1 MHLHVQGMTFA
12 FADAAPLVSDAT
24 FTLSAGWTGLVGP
37 NGTGKTSLLRLL
49 SGELQ
54 PTQGQVRLAPADL
67 RVELCAQELAAPTS
81 VIEEFAYAHERSAHR
96 IRAVLHVSGFE
107 RWATLSPGER
117 KRWQIG
123 AALWSAPDL
132 LLLDEP
138 TNHLDQD
145 ARGWLSEALAAHRG
159 IGVIVSHD
167 RALLNQVTVQTL
179 RLKDAALDLYAGA
192 YDKARAEWELERA
205 HARSQRGAAQARVQ
219 VIEQRVQQARV
230 AQRGAAANRSAGKRM
245 KNPNDSDARGILA
258 STKAEWADATHGRK
272 VEVLGRELQRAQHAL
287 SELRVTKEL
296 GSRVFAEFV
305 PAPSAH
311 IGFIEMQTMYAGAE
325 PIFELPAITLQRDD
339 RVWVKGPNGAG
350 KSTFLRALVKQLRLP
365 ASELLYLPQELSRAE
380 ARSQLD
386 SLRALDSGARGRVL
400 NIVAG
405 LGVDPD
411 RLLISEQPS
420 PGEAR
425 KLALALG
432 FARSAR
438 ALVLDEPDN
447 HLDLPSIERLEAAL
461 VEYPGALYLVTHD
474 RALAQRCTNQ
484 AYFIQAHQAMQVST
498 LGS

>member
-49 SGELQ
+49 SRELQ
-54 PTQGQVRLAPADL
+54 PTQGQVRLAPDEL
-67 RVELCAQELAAPTS
+67 RVELCAQELPEPSSA
-81 VIEEFAYAHERSAHR
+81 IEEFAYAHERSAHR

-107 RWATLSPGER
+107 RWTTLSPGER

-123 AALWSAPDL
+123 AVLWSAPEL

-138 TNHLDQD
+138 TNHLDRQ
-145 ARGWLSEALAAHRG
+145 ARGWLSEALAAYRG

-167 RALLNQVTVQTL
+167 RALLNQVTEQTL
-179 RLKDAALDLYAGA
+179 LLKDARLALYAGA
-192 YDKARAEWELERA
+192 YDKARAQWERERA
-205 HARSQRGAAQARVQ
+205 QARSQRGAAQARVQ
-219 VIEQRVQQARV
+219 VLERRVQQARV
-230 AQRGAAANRSAGKRM
+230 AQRGAAANKSAGKRM

-258 STKAEWADATHGRK
+258 STKAEWADATHGRH
-272 VEVLGRELQRAQHAL
+272 VEILGRELHRAQHTL

-305 PAPSAH
+305 PAPSARL
-311 IGFIEMQTMYAGAE
+311 GFIEMQTLFAGDA
-325 PIFELPAITLQRDD
+325 PILELPAITLQRDD

-350 KSTFLRALVKQLRLP
+350 KSTLLRVLVEQLRLP
-365 ASELLYLPQELSRAE
+365 ASELLYLPQELSRSA
-380 ARSQLD
+380 ARAQLAA
-386 SLRALDSGARGRVL
+386 LRELDPNTRGRVL

-438 ALVLDEPDN
+438 VLVLDEPDN

-474 RALAQRCTNQ
+474 QALAKRCTNQ
-484 AYFIQAHQAMQVST
+484 AYSIAERVLEVST
-498 LGS
+498 A